1 MHIVYYY
8 IMVIIIYILSL
19 KLLFLALTK
28 GISGLKLY
36 TLKMDAKIGN
46 ARITLVSGD
55 ITEQDTEAIIN
66 AANPSLMGGGGVDGA
81 IHRKGGPDILKE
93 CKLIRQTLWRE
104 GLPTGEAVATG
115 AGRLKAKKVIHAVGP
130 VWSGGENGE
139 PELLARTYRNSL
151 ALALKMGLKTVSFP
165 SISTG
170 AYGYPVERASVI
182 AIRAV
187 LDFLKEN
194 TGIEEVRFVLHSPHD
209 LQIYKKAL
217 ETEYLQK
224 N

>member
-1 MHIVYYY
+1 
-8 IMVIIIYILSL
+8 MVIIIYIFLL
-19 KLLFLALTK
+19 ELLFRALTK

-46 ARITLVSGD
+46 TRITLVSGD
-55 ITEQDTEAIIN
+55 ITEQDTDAIIN
-66 AANPSLMGGGGVDGA
+66 AANPGLMGGGGVDGA
-81 IHRKGGPDILKE
+81 IHGKGGPDILKE
-93 CKLIRQTLWRE
+93 CKLIRQTLWGE
-104 GLPTGEAVATG
+104 GLPTGGAVATA
-115 AGRLKAKKVIHAVGP
+115 AGRLKAKKVIHTVGP
-130 VWSGGENGE
+130 VWSGGDKGE
-139 PELLARTYRNSL
+139 PELLARAYRNSL
-151 ALALKMGLKTVSFP
+151 ALALKMGLKSVSFP

-182 AIRAV
+182 AIRAT
-187 LDFLKEN
+187 LDFLQEN

-217 ETEYLQK
+217 KTAYLQE